1 MGAFSSIYFRRTW
14 QRKSDA
20 RTNLFLLLFKG
31 LSPDGYKENWG
42 EKYTDI
48 NHSNLPLNLKML
60 RNAPFLLLLEV
71 QISESTVW
79 QLRARLPTS
88 ETWFQPC
95 CFVTLA
101 SLIAC
106 ASFPHLQKGI
116 VIVSILQS
124 CKD

>member
-20 RTNLFLLLFKG
+20 RTSLFLLLCKG
-31 LSPDGYKENWG
+31 LNPDGYKENWG
-42 EKYTDI
+42 EKCTDL
-48 NHSNLPLNLKML
+48 NHSNLPLNLKMI
-60 RNAPFLLLLEV
+60 RNAPFLLLLET

-88 ETWFQPC
+88 ETWFQLC
-95 CFVTLA
+95 SYVTLA

-116 VIVSILQS
+116 VIVPISQS
-124 CKD
+124 CED